1 LSIFSDISRILPR
14 SIAAVEIPRVE
25 TERLLLR
32 EWRADDLG
40 AYAGM
45 YADPEVTRF
54 LGGPVDRAEAWRR
67 MAAMAGHWLLNGYGN
82 WVLERREDGRMIGRA
97 GLWQPEGWPGL
108 EVGWLLARD
117 AWGRGYAT
125 EAGRA
130 SREWA
135 RSALGAGELISIIA
149 VDNAA
154 SRRVAER
161 LGMAVR
167 EERSFRGQPVAIY
180 AG

>member
-1 LSIFSDISRILPR
+1 
-14 SIAAVEIPRVE
+14 VIPRVE

-32 EWRADDLG
+32 EWRGEDLD
-40 AYAGM
+40 AYAAM

-54 LGGPVDRAEAWRR
+54 LGGPADREDAWRR
-67 MAAMAGHWLLNGYGN
+67 MAMMAGHWVVRGYGN

-97 GLWQPEGWPGL
+97 GLWRPEGWPGL

-117 AWGRGYAT
+117 AWGHGYAT

-130 SREWA
+130 ACQWA
-135 RSALGAGELISIIA
+135 RRELGADELISIIA
-149 VDNAA
+149 VGNAA

-167 EERSFRGQPVAIY
+167 EERDFRGERVVIY